1 MQFFSQKIQL
11 SLNTKKKQI
20 IPNTKYQISYFPS
33 KINEN
38 TKQYSL
44 FCLSS
49 TRIFCIKNIF
59 GLFFLLFWEH
69 KEHKNIFFVHCWICI
84 CLNLKKLARLFL
96 VRLNL
101 IFQNITFFPQQNG
114 DQSLNGKKWGKLG
127 VFFGPK
133 VWFCVFWERLAF
145 SLLCNVQKCKTWQF
159 LRLLQK
165 IHGYSPSAG
174 SQTEDFFLSSH
185 RFWGWRG
192 QHQTFS

>member
-1 MQFFSQKIQL
+1 MPLKIFCHKRCNFLVKKSNSPWIPKKTQI
-11 SLNTKKKQI
+11 KKQI

-114 DQSLNGKKWGKLG
+114 DQSLNGKNGENWEYFLVQKFDFVYFENDWH
-127 VFFGPK
+127 FP
-133 VWFCVFWERLAF
+133 FCVMCKSAKHGSFWDCF
-145 SLLCNVQKCKTWQF
+145 KKFMV
-159 LRLLQK
+159 
-165 IHGYSPSAG
+165 IHPRPAPKPRI
-174 SQTEDFFLSSH
+174 FF
-185 RFWGWRG
+185 
-192 QHQTFS
+192 